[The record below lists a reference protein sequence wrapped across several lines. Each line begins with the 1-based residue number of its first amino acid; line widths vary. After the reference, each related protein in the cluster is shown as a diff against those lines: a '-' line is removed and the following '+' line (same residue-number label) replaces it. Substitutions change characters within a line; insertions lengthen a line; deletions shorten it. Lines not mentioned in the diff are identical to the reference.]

1 MVSDLQLCSNSN
13 FDIIFQFSAETPQ
26 TSSNT
31 DAPET
36 VVANLVYDESQDQ
49 LHSPLLASGESDE
62 KFQHPNPVFQAFDD
76 AKSSDDLFR
85 IAEIWVSPNAYYPG
99 DED

>member
-1 MVSDLQLCSNSN
+1 MNILDYFLIQNLNVL
-13 FDIIFQFSAETPQ
+13 FEFSAETPQ
-26 TSSNT
+26 TSSNN